1 MTDEDHIVFIV
12 DDDER
17 IREALIELLAS
28 HGVRATAFGTAGE
41 YIGADKPDAPA
52 CLILD
57 VELPDINGLELQARI
72 AKGEHPPIVFITGHG
87 DIPSSVR
94 AIKHGA
100 VDFLTKPFS
109 DSELM
114 TAIAAAILQDRE
126 KRSARAELGD
136 LTQRYLDLTPR
147 ERQVLPLVVSGLLN
161 KQAAAELGIA
171 VRFEGTGVDEVG
183 VVEQV
188 EGRETRLAAGDVI
201 VRVDPRYFRPTEV
214 ETLLGDASKAQ
225 QKLGWKPVTTFESLV
240 KEMVRAD
247 FQIARRDALVTL
259 AGFKA
264 LEHHE

>member
-161 KQAAAELGIA
+161 KQAAAELGISEVTLQIHRRNVMKKMGA
-171 VRFEGTGVDEVG
+171 ASLADLVRIAE
-183 VVEQV
+183 
-188 EGRETRLAAGDVI
+188 RLEI
-201 VRVDPRYFRPTEV
+201 
-214 ETLLGDASKAQ
+214 
-225 QKLGWKPVTTFESLV
+225 PVTHS
-240 KEMVRAD
+240 
-247 FQIARRDALVTL
+247 RRSEGNHA
-259 AGFKA
+259 
-264 LEHHE
+264 